1 MFVSDFWKVGTSVS
15 FTNKTELH
23 HIAEILLKVTLSKHL
38 CYILKLHPDIQ
49 FLLYSTQLDMLSVKL
64 RPMLNII
71 CKMGYSISYLQ
82 TCLTYVHY
90 SLFNHEGSS
99 VVLFSPANILSQ
111 YSRVMILVLNYWEM
125 CHAKNI
131 GLLRNCVTICFIK
144 ISSYWEI
151 PHAKKTVLFLDWWET
166 MLLFLYFRWK

>member
-15 FTNKTELH
+15 STNKTELH
-23 HIAEILLKVTLSKHL
+23 HIAEILLKVALSKHL
-38 CYILKLHPDIQ
+38 CYSLKLHPDIQ

-71 CKMGYSISYLQ
+71 CKVGYSISYLQ

-99 VVLFSPANILSQ
+99 IVLFSPANILSQ
-111 YSRVMILVLNYWEM
+111 YSRVMILVLNYWET

-131 GLLRNCVTICFIK
+131 GLLRNCVTILIKRGDTPCQEDCAIFGLMRNYVTIFILQVK
-144 ISSYWEI
+144 ISSY
-151 PHAKKTVLFLDWWET
+151 
-166 MLLFLYFRWK
+166 